1 MTTIFW
7 TSDKKGALAPFRIKW
22 GVNRGVSLFL
32 WTNQHA
38 AIVMIMMM
46 MMRMTM
52 TMTTTTMIIVIII
65 AIGSRITMYWVVL
78 SCIISII

>member
-1 MTTIFW
+1 MMNMMTTIFW

-46 MMRMTM
+46 MMMLRMTMTM

-65 AIGSRITMYWVVL
+65 AIGSRITMYWVV
-78 SCIISII
+78 